1 MESTHIITLKLKRL
15 NQLLVTNSNK
25 FTSSVQSLSKMD
37 GSLIQKMENHIIQW
51 ILLQCKLLL
60 RAITTKKYIVGMKYI
75 MFIKR
80 KYIMRWYLLFRVLL
94 SQLGLASIGPNSPK
108 LFAEPTK
115 MAILRNLQIPIG
127 EL

>member
-80 KYIMRWYLLFRVLL
+80 KYIMRWCLLFRGLL
-94 SQLGLASIGPNSPK
+94 NQLGLASIGPNSPK

-115 MAILRNLQIPIG
+115 MAISRNLPIPIG

>member
-15 NQLLVTNSNK
+15 NQLPVTNSNK

-51 ILLQCKLLL
+51 ILPQFRLLL

-80 KYIMRWYLLFRVLL
+80 KYIMRWCLLFRVLL
-94 SQLGLASIGPNSPK
+94 SQLGLASIGLNFPK
-108 LFAEPTK
+108 LFAELTK
-115 MAILRNLQIPIG
+115 MAISRNLQIPIG

>member
-51 ILLQCKLLL
+51 ILPQCKLLL
-60 RAITTKKYIVGMKYI
+60 RVITTKKYIVGMKYI

-94 SQLGLASIGPNSPK
+94 SQLGLASIGLNSPK

-115 MAILRNLQIPIG
+115 MAISRNLQIPIG

>member
-51 ILLQCKLLL
+51 ILPLFRLLL
-60 RAITTKKYIVGMKYI
+60 REITTKKYIVGMRYI

-80 KYIMRWYLLFRVLL
+80 KYIMRWCLLFRVLL
-94 SQLGLASIGPNSPK
+94 SQLGLASIGPNSQK
-108 LFAEPTK
+108 LFVEPTK
-115 MAILRNLQIPIG
+115 MAILRNLPIPIG

>member
-51 ILLQCKLLL
+51 ILPQCKLLL

-80 KYIMRWYLLFRVLL
+80 KYIMRWYLLFRGLL

-108 LFAEPTK
+108 LFAELIK
-115 MAILRNLQIPIG
+115 MAISRNLQIPIG

>member
-25 FTSSVQSLSKMD
+25 FTLSVRSLSKMD

-51 ILLQCKLLL
+51 ILPQFRLLL
-60 RAITTKKYIVGMKYI
+60 RAITTKKYIVGMRYI

-80 KYIMRWYLLFRVLL
+80 KYIMRWCLLFRGLL
-94 SQLGLASIGPNSPK
+94 NQLGLALIGPNSPK

-115 MAILRNLQIPIG
+115 MAISRNLPTPIG

>member
-80 KYIMRWYLLFRVLL
+80 KYIMRWCLLFRGLL

-115 MAILRNLQIPIG
+115 MAISRNLQIPIG

>member
-60 RAITTKKYIVGMKYI
+60 RAITIKKYIVGMKYI

-80 KYIMRWYLLFRVLL
+80 KYIMRWYLLFRGLL
-94 SQLGLASIGPNSPK
+94 SQLGLASIGPNSQK
-108 LFAEPTK
+108 LFAELTK
-115 MAILRNLQIPIG
+115 MAISRNLQIPIG

>member
-25 FTSSVQSLSKMD
+25 FTLSVRSLSKMD

-51 ILLQCKLLL
+51 ILPQFRLLL
-60 RAITTKKYIVGMKYI
+60 RAIITKKYIVGMKYI

-80 KYIMRWYLLFRVLL
+80 KYTTRWCLLFRVLL

-115 MAILRNLQIPIG
+115 MAISKNLPIPIG